1 MARRVVAI
9 LSAVLLAV
17 AILSISVLRVA
28 SINYAFNGPLAST
41 LGETT
46 EGGVIDI
53 NYEFPY
59 PGRILPDHPLW
70 PIKALRDKTW
80 AMLTLNSSRRAELL
94 LLFAD
99 KRMAS
104 SRILFERGKPELAFS
119 TLSKAEKYLQQAA
132 NLEMENRKK
141 GTDTK
146 RFLTQLANASLK
158 HREVINEILMIAP
171 EDAKPEIIKT
181 ENYSRDVYKN
191 SRNILYSLG
200 MPAPE
205 NPFNGD

>member
-1 MARRVVAI
+1 MARRIVAI
-9 LSAVLLAV
+9 LSAVFLAV

-28 SINYAFNGPLAST
+28 SVNYAFNGSSART

-46 EGGVIDI
+46 EAGKIDVS
-53 NYEFPY
+53 YEFPY

-70 PIKALRDKTW
+70 SLKALRDKLWLVVTV
-80 AMLTLNSSRRAELL
+80 NPSRRAELL

-99 KRMAS
+99 KRIAS
-104 SRILFERGKPELAFS
+104 SKILFERGKPELAFS
-119 TLSKAEKYLQQAA
+119 TLSKAEKYLQEAA
-132 NLEMENRKK
+132 NLEAENRKK

-146 RFLTQLANASLK
+146 SFLTRLANASLK

-171 EDAKPEIIKT
+171 EDARPEIIKI
-181 ENYSRDVYKN
+181 ENYPRNVYKN

-205 NPFNGD
+205 NPFSGD

>member
-9 LSAVLLAV
+9 LSAVFLAV

-28 SINYAFNGPLAST
+28 SVNYAFNGSLATT
-41 LGETT
+41 LGEKT
-46 EGGVIDI
+46 EAGKINI

-70 PIKALRDKTW
+70 SIKALRDKIW
-80 AMLTLNSSRRAELL
+80 IMLTLNSSRKAELL

-99 KRMAS
+99 KRIAS
-104 SRILFERGKPELAFS
+104 SKILFEREKPELAFS
-119 TLSKAEKYLQQAA
+119 TLSKAEKYLVEAL
-132 NLEMENRKK
+132 NLETENRK
-141 GTDTK
+141 GGADTK
-146 RFLTQLANASLK
+146 RFLTQLATASLK

-171 EDAKPEIIKT
+171 EDARPEIIKI
-181 ENYSRDVYKN
+181 ENYARDVYKN
-191 SRNILYSLG
+191 SRNTLHSLG

>member
-1 MARRVVAI
+1 MLRRVVAI
-9 LSAVLLAV
+9 LSAVTLAV
-17 AILSISVLRVA
+17 AILSISVFKVA
-28 SINYAFNGPLAST
+28 SVNYAFNGSLANT

-46 EGGVIDI
+46 EADEIDVS
-53 NYEFPY
+53 YEFPY

-70 PIKALRDKTW
+70 LIKALRDKIW
-80 AMLTLNSSRRAELL
+80 LMLTLNSSKKAELL

-104 SRILFERGKPELAFS
+104 SKILFERGKPELAFS
-119 TLSKAEKYLQQAA
+119 TLSKAEKYLVEAGS
-132 NLEMENRKK
+132 LETENREK
-141 GTDTK
+141 GTDT
-146 RFLTQLANASLK
+146 REFLTRLANASLK
-158 HREVINEILMIAP
+158 HRKVINEILTIAP

-191 SRNILYSLG
+191 SRNTLRSLG
-200 MPAPE
+200 APAPE